1 MPDGS
6 KINELNNV
14 KYLSVYFDNNLKF
27 KRHIDIVSCRLN
39 RMVGILWK
47 IKHLNTE
54 TKRVIYHALVESHLN
69 YGILVWGSVIA
80 KYLTSLDFTHIPDSL
95 KQLAYTQ
102 NKIIRAIFRK
112 PKFNKD
118 SQTYS

>member
-80 KYLTSLDFTHIPDSL
+80 KWQIPYLTRF
-95 KQLAYTQ
+95 Y
-102 NKIIRAIFRK
+102 
-112 PKFNKD
+112 
-118 SQTYS
+118 TYS